1 MKKIISVAL
10 ALLLVI
16 TSYSQPITSTE
27 IDSLVE
33 RTMKVFNVP
42 GIAVAIVKDDQVI
55 HSKGYGVSSIAT
67 GKKTDENTLFAIAS
81 NSKAFTSAA
90 LGILVDEGKLT
101 WNTKVI
107 DIIPEFRLYNSYV
120 TEDFNIKDLLTHRSG
135 MGLGAGDLMMW
146 PEFGIIYKT
155 GYHT

>member
-42 GIAVAIVKDDQVI
+42 GIAVAIVKDD
-55 HSKGYGVSSIAT
+55 
-67 GKKTDENTLFAIAS
+67 
-81 NSKAFTSAA
+81 
-90 LGILVDEGKLT
+90 
-101 WNTKVI
+101 
-107 DIIPEFRLYNSYV
+107 R
-120 TEDFNIKDLLTHRSG
+120 
-135 MGLGAGDLMMW
+135 
-146 PEFGIIYKT
+146 
-155 GYHT
+155 